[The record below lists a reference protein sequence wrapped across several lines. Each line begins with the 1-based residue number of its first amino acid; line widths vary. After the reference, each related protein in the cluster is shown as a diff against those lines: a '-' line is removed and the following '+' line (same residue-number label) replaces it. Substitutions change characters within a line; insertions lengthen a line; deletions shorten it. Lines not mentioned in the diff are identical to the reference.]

1 LSAHVTACYPVIALS
16 SQLKQ
21 LFQVL
26 HLTLKLLDEGIVFGV
41 NFVATDALDDGF
53 GSIGKFKGGDGL
65 LN

>member
-21 LFQVL
+21 LFEVL
-26 HLTLKLLDEGIVFGV
+26 HLTLKLLDEGIILRVDFI
-41 NFVATDALDDGF
+41 ATDALDDGF
-53 GSIGKFKGGDGL
+53 GSIGKFQGGDGF